1 MSNYYVAIDKD
12 GNYILAHAGKWRQH
26 KYIRKEGNR
35 YIYPEDLR
43 RGRTTDAVSRGVNK
57 ISGAKKNTI
66 THPATPYGSDTLGST
81 MLWKYSHDV
90 WRDLPKRKRG
100 TPSQN
105 RDPKNVNLSTKYD
118 QHSTREFADSRR
130 QASAPN
136 GRINADG
143 SVTKRI
149 TSPQDAKDVAK
160 FKLAYS
166 SRRASINAKKAVQ
179 AVSSTPMV
187 RTGSFISK
195 AKDLIAKLFKRK

>member
-12 GNYILAHAGKWRQH
+12 GNYVLAHAEHRNH

-43 RGRTTDAVSRGVNK
+43 RGRATGAVSGGVNK

-66 THPATPYGSDTLGST
+66 TRPATPYGSDTLGST

-105 RDPKNVNLSTKYD
+105 RDPKNVNLSTKYE